1 MNIIE
6 DRQQRAAENI
16 LGNERLTADLDDA
29 AAEALL
35 DWGLNWAKATVLETA
50 ALEEEQ
56 ALMVLSPRLKALR
69 RMLRQVNIWIRD
81 QDTSSPQ
88 EQAERLAK
96 IDHQAYLAQ
105 GYPAEADD
113 PAAFLNQALQLH
125 GETTERIAGLRA
137 LLEDEQE

>member
-1 MNIIE
+1 MNSVE
-6 DRQQRAAENI
+6 DRRQRAAENI

-29 AAEALL
+29 AAAALL
-35 DWGLNWAKATVLETA
+35 DWGLNWAMGAVLETA
-50 ALEEEQ
+50 AMEEEQ

-81 QDTSSPQ
+81 QDTTLAV

-96 IDHQAYLAQ
+96 IFHQAQLVQ
-105 GYPAEADD
+105 GNPAEADD

-125 GETTERIAGLRA
+125 GETSERIAGLRA